1 MTFRLAVAL
10 VLATAALTSAAR
22 TLDIYFIDVEGGQ
35 STLIVTPSGQSL
47 LVDTGFPGRE
57 GVFQAQPGDPHQ
69 ARDANRIAAAVRDGR
84 VKMIDFLLITHF
96 HGDHDGGAPELAAL
110 VPIRTFIDHGTVPA
124 EAEQTS
130 RGTLDAFQRYAAVRA
145 KGRHIEPKPGDRLP
159 LTGVAATVVSS
170 AGATLTRA
178 LEGAGRANAPCGAPR
193 SPQEPHE
200 NPRSTG
206 IVLQFGR
213 FRFIDLGDLTGAPLY
228 ALFCPNDLLG
238 PADVYLLPHHGGSD
252 AADPAVFGASPP
264 RVAVVNNGATKGGAS
279 DTFAALHR
287 MQGIEDV
294 WQLHRSRNEG
304 AQNFADDRIANLDE
318 TTSYWIKL
326 SAKEDGS
333 FTVTNARAGATRNYA
348 ARIPPTSHQP
358 PATSRLEPATS
369 ASVPSQKSVEHRGR
383 RCARMARREER
394 EYREYLSDEQ
404 RSQPGCS
411 AGRMPT
417 DF

>member
-10 VLATAALTSAAR
+10 VFATAALTLADARGVSGPARLRQGVNGQAAR

-57 GVFQAQPGDPHQ
+57 GVFEAQPGDPHQ
-69 ARDANRIAAAVRDGR
+69 ARDANRIAAAIRDAR
-84 VKMIDFLLITHF
+84 LKRIDVLLVTHF
-96 HGDHDGGAPELAAL
+96 HADHDGGAPELASL

-130 RGTLDAFQRYAAVRA
+130 RGTLDAFKRYAAVRA
-145 KGRHIEPKPGDRLP
+145 KRRHIEPKPGDQLP
-159 LTGVAATVVSS
+159 LAGVAATVVSS
-170 AGATLTRA
+170 ARATLTGA
-178 LEGAGRANAPCGAPR
+178 LDGAGRKNPSCGATRP
-193 SPQEPHE
+193 PQEPHE

-213 FRFIDLGDLTGAPLY
+213 FRFIDLGDLTGPPLY

-238 PADVYLLPHHGGSD
+238 PADVHLLPHHGGVD

-279 DTFAALHR
+279 ETFAALHR
-287 MQGIEDV
+287 AQGIEDV

-304 AQNFADDRIANLDE
+304 AQNFADDRIANLDL
-318 TTSYWIKL
+318 TTSYWIKV

-333 FTVTNARAGATRNYA
+333 FVVTNARTKATRNYT
-348 ARIPPTSHQP
+348 ARTRPTSNQ
-358 PATSRLEPATS
+358 
-369 ASVPSQKSVEHRGR
+369 
-383 RCARMARREER
+383 
-394 EYREYLSDEQ
+394 
-404 RSQPGCS
+404 
-411 AGRMPT
+411 
-417 DF
+417 

>member
-10 VLATAALTSAAR
+10 VFTAATLGSPHLGEGFAARAAR

-47 LVDTGFPGRE
+47 LVDTGFPGHE
-57 GVFQAQPGDPHQ
+57 GAFQSQPGDARQ
-69 ARDANRIAAAVRDGR
+69 ARDANRIAAAVRDAALKR
-84 VKMIDFLLITHF
+84 IDFLLITHF
-96 HGDHDGGAPELAAL
+96 HADHDGGAPELAAL

-145 KGRHIEPKPGDRLP
+145 RARHIEPKPGDRLP
-159 LTGVAATVVSS
+159 LTGLVATVVSS
-170 AGATLTRA
+170 ARATLTSA
-178 LEGAGRANAPCGAPR
+178 LDGAGRANASCGAPR
-193 SPQEPHE
+193 PPQEPHE

-213 FRFIDLGDLTGAPLY
+213 FRFIDLGDLTGPPLY
-228 ALFCPNDLLG
+228 ALFCPSDRLG
-238 PADVYLLPHHGGSD
+238 QADVYLLPHHGGLD

-279 DTFAALHR
+279 DMFAALR
-287 MQGIEDV
+287 RVQGIEDV

-333 FTVTNARAGATRNYA
+333 FVVTNARTGGSREYA
-348 ARIPPTSHQP
+348 A
-358 PATSRLEPATS
+358 S
-369 ASVPSQKSVEHRGR
+369 ASGR
-383 RCARMARREER
+383 TT
-394 EYREYLSDEQ
+394 
-404 RSQPGCS
+404 
-411 AGRMPT
+411 GR
-417 DF
+417 